1 MGLYLFV
8 SAVYGHMAA
17 PTGFEPIPTESKSV
31 VLPIILQG
39 HILGANSFAPEA
51 GLEPAIALVL
61 GKCLNHL
68 NYSGKNYCCSRLMH
82 W

>member
-31 VLPIILQG
+31 VLPIILRG
-39 HILGANSFAPEA
+39 HIKLGANYLSPEIGIEPIIFAFEA
-51 GLEPAIALVL
+51 NVL
-61 GKCLNHL
+61 TF
-68 NYSGKNYCCSRLMH
+68 
-82 W
+82 